1 MLYCFEL
8 FLMDHQKIKIE
19 ENSVSHLI
27 FPPNLSQ
34 SLWNHL
40 KQLAFQD
47 LKFQYY
53 IYNFPLITALSY
65 SLRLLSCFIPK
76 VKALHVCKY

>member
-1 MLYCFEL
+1 
-8 FLMDHQKIKIE
+8 MDHQKIKIE

-27 FPPNLSQ
+27 FSPNLFQ

-40 KQLAFQD
+40 KQLVFQD
-47 LKFQYY
+47 LKFQYLY
-53 IYNFPLITALSY
+53 IYTFPLITALSY
-65 SLRLLSCFIPK
+65 SLCLLFCFIPK